1 MKLAGIGRVLLVVA
15 AVFVAVWLCVILY
28 WRSSGA
34 TPGGTQMLLLLGV
47 LPVGL
52 LGGIWLLRRA
62 RASRAGAAP
71 AEEPK
76 AVAAASGDETTF
88 EATPPLHCLAAALW
102 LPCGDDAG
110 QVLAALPAPQ
120 RPGLHPKFRD
130 RDGLP
135 VFTAHVERLE
145 TEGFADTVA
154 ASAEAGRQ
162 LDQDEERVRALALL
176 EPVATELFDAA
187 ALLLPPLPVAE
198 ERVIAGLRRTEGHDV
213 RVAVRVHAL
222 LPMSWE
228 TPLRQAVA
236 DWLLELALASGI
248 DRRRI
253 VLDVVPADGAVTA
266 WGLLD
271 AIAGGTADGEA
282 WHLVLACDSLVGERS
297 VQRLI
302 ATGRLM
308 DSRRSEGV
316 VPGEGA
322 AGVLLRPS
330 VAPEISGSGQDP
342 AQAVAL
348 HRASR
353 AVLAAGM
360 QPRAA
365 ARSTGELMSLA
376 LRRADVEAD
385 AVALVLTDADQR
397 PSRAVE
403 ASAGAAAA
411 CPELDISTQCGALGV
426 PCGETGHVAP
436 IALLALGTAQVRASM
451 QAVLLL
457 SLGAGLERMAAV
469 IAPQAPED
477 RSPEQAGDAPAAAT

>member
-1 MKLAGIGRVLLVVA
+1 LKLVGIGRVVLVVA

-28 WRSSGA
+28 WRASGA

-47 LPVGL
+47 LPVAL
-52 LGGIWLLRRA
+52 LGGIWLVRRA
-62 RASRAGAAP
+62 RASRAEPAP

-76 AVAAASGDETTF
+76 EVAAASGDEATY
-88 EATPPLHCLAAALW
+88 EATPPLHCLAGALR
-102 LPCGDDAG
+102 LPCGDDASE
-110 QVLAALPAPQ
+110 VLAVLPTPP

-135 VFTAHVERLE
+135 VFAAHVERLD

-154 ASAEAGRQ
+154 GSAELGSQ
-162 LDQDEERVRALALL
+162 LDRDEERVRALALL
-176 EPVATELFDAA
+176 EPVATGLFDET

-198 ERVIAGLRRTEGHDV
+198 ERVIAGLRRTEGQDV
-213 RVAVRVHAL
+213 RIAVRVHAL

-253 VLDVVPADGAVTA
+253 AVEVAPADGAVTA
-266 WGLLD
+266 WSLLD

-297 VQRLI
+297 VQQLI

-308 DSRRSEGV
+308 DSRRSEGI

-330 VAPEISGSGQDP
+330 GAPSVADAG
-342 AQAVAL
+342 QAVAL
-348 HRASR
+348 HRPSR
-353 AVLAAGM
+353 ATLAAGV
-360 QPRAA
+360 QARAA
-365 ARSTGELMSLA
+365 AKATGELMSLA

-385 AVALVLTDADQR
+385 TVALVLSDADQR

-403 ASAGAAAA
+403 ASAAAAAA
-411 CPELDISTQCGALGV
+411 CTELDIATQCGALGV

-436 IALLALGTAQVRASM
+436 IALLALGVAQVRASM

-469 IAPQAPED
+469 VAPQQAPEQP
-477 RSPEQAGDAPAAAT
+477 SSEQAGDAPAAVT